1 MSAFD
6 APGEADFGYDVE
18 ADWHPLLT
26 CNFRCTYCFF
36 PSNVLGQKLQIFAS
50 NETWR
55 AAFAATGKRWLI
67 HITGGEPTIYPK
79 FVDLCD
85 GLTQDHLISLNT
97 NLSNPCVFEFARRIN
112 PQRVSFINAGLHI
125 DERRRRRGVDV
136 FIAHARAV
144 QDAGFRIIPTIV
156 ATPAV
161 VAELPD
167 LTAQFAA
174 EGLWLTPKVLR
185 GGFKGRQYPQAYGAE
200 TKSVLR
206 AAILEARDH
215 YEGRFS
221 GAGAMGRPSI
231 DVFSD
236 DELLT
241 TYPTFT
247 GQPCSAGSKFVR
259 IRPNGDVFRCSEKT
273 PLGNLLRGTMQ
284 LTSGPTPC
292 DTKYCVYFCK
302 KYTAHAAA
310 SMLQP
315 PLVHG
320 SSAGGA
326 TFPKTAL
333 RPVPGTAGQGR
344 GAISKPIST
353 N

>member
-6 APGEADFGYDVE
+6 APEAADFGYDIE

-26 CNFRCTYCFF
+26 CNFRCRYCFF
-36 PSNVLGQKLQIFAS
+36 PSDVLGQKLRIFAS
-50 NETWR
+50 TEAWR

-67 HITGGEPTIYPK
+67 HITGGEPTIYPQ

-97 NLSNPCVFEFARRIN
+97 NLSNPCVFEFARRID

-125 DERRRRRGVDV
+125 DERRRRRGIDV

-161 VAELPD
+161 VAELSD

-174 EGLWLTPKVLR
+174 KGLWLTPKVLR
-185 GGFKGRQYPQAYGAE
+185 GDFEGRRYPQAYSAE
-200 TKSVLR
+200 TKSALQ
-206 AAILEARDH
+206 AAIVEARDH

-221 GAGAMGRPSI
+221 GVGAMGRPSI

-236 DELLT
+236 DELLAN
-241 TYPTFT
+241 YPSFA
-247 GQPCSAGSKFVR
+247 GQPCSAGAKFVR
-259 IRPNGDVFRCSEKT
+259 IAQNGDVFRCSRKT

-284 LTSGPTPC
+284 LNPGPTPC

-302 KYTAHAAA
+302 KYTADAAA
-310 SMLQP
+310 SKVQP
-315 PLVHG
+315 GLVPD
-320 SSAGGA
+320 SAAVGV
-326 TFPKTAL
+326 TFPRTAS
-333 RPVPGTAGQGR
+333 RSVPGMIGQDR
-344 GAISKPIST
+344 RSASKLIVT
-353 N
+353 H